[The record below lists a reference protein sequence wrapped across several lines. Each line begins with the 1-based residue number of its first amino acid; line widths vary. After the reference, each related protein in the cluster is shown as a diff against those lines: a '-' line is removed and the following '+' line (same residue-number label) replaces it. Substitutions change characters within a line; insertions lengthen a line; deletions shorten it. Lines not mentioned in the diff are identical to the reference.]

1 MQKET
6 QRKLFILLLLLL
18 LPAIVTAQ
26 SQSGNRYVITAI
38 THVTVIDA
46 TGAPPAQ
53 TDMTVV
59 IEGERIVTIDR
70 TNNVRLPRDTQ
81 VINAT
86 GKFLIPGLWDMH
98 AHPHLNSRQ
107 YFPLF
112 ALNLYLVNG
121 VTGLRDTFGPLETQQ
136 QWRKAIEV
144 GAILAPRMFLAG
156 PLLDGPKPAFAGSI
170 AISNAEE
177 GRQAVISLKRR
188 GADFV
193 KVYDL
198 LPREAYFAIA
208 DEAKKQGIP
217 FAGHVPATVTAAE
230 ASDAGQR
237 SIEHLTNVAV
247 SCSTNQ
253 VELQKALTIGLLK
266 EDNSD
271 AIRDL
276 TVTETQALNTY
287 DPERCAT
294 LAQRFVKN
302 DTWHDPTLVT
312 LRVNA
317 FINDESFLNDPRLRY
332 IPRALRE
339 EWNPKN
345 SEFSKALTVEE
356 IAAAKRAF
364 PTFLKIVGD
373 MHRAKV
379 QFLTGTDAPAVPY
392 CFPGFSVHDEMALFV
407 EAGLSPMEALQTATR
422 NPAKYLGLLD
432 SLGTIEKGKIADLVL
447 LDANPLSNIHNTQ
460 KIDTVIVRGKL
471 VTRETRQRM
480 LAEMEAAAEK

>member
-1 MQKET
+1 MQEIR
-6 QRKLFILLLLLL
+6 RKLLSSLLLLL
-18 LPAIVTAQ
+18 LPALAAAQ
-26 SQSGNRYVITAI
+26 PRSDNQSAPLAFTR
-38 THVTVIDA
+38 VTVIDA
-46 TGAPPAQ
+46 TGAPAKSE
-53 TDMTVV
+53 MTVV
-59 IEGERIVTIDR
+59 ITGERITAIGKADS
-70 TNNVRLPRDTQ
+70 VRIPRGAQ
-81 VINAT
+81 VIKAA
-86 GKFLIPGLWDMH
+86 GKYLIPGLWDMH

-107 YFPLF
+107 FFPLF
-112 ALNLYLVNG
+112 ALHLYLVNG
-121 VTGLRDTFGPLETQQ
+121 VTGLRDTFGPLEAQQ
-136 QWRKAIEV
+136 QWRKAIGV
-144 GAILAPRMFLAG
+144 GAVIAPRMFLAG
-156 PLLDGPKPAFAGSI
+156 PLVDGPKPAFAGSI
-170 AISNAEE
+170 AVSNAEE

-237 SIEHLTNVAV
+237 SIEHLTDVAV
-247 SCSTNQ
+247 SCSTDQ
-253 VELQKALTIGLLK
+253 EALQKALTAGLLK
-266 EDNSD
+266 EDNST

-276 TVTETQALNTY
+276 TVTETRALETY
-287 DPERCAT
+287 DREKCIA

-317 FINDESFLNDPRLRY
+317 FINDESFLNDARLRY

-345 SEFSKALTVEE
+345 SEFSKALTAEE

-364 PTFLKIVGD
+364 PTFLKIVGE
-373 MHRAKV
+373 MHRAGV
-379 QFLTGTDAPAVPY
+379 RFLTGTDAPAVPY
-392 CFPGFSVHDEMALFV
+392 CFPGFSLHDELALFV
-407 EAGLSPMEALQTATR
+407 EAGLSPMEALQTATL
-422 NPAKYLGLLD
+422 NPARYLGLSD

-447 LDANPLSNIHNTQ
+447 LDANPLVDIHNTK
-460 KIDTVIVRGKL
+460 KIDSVIVRGRL
-471 VTRETRQRM
+471 LTREARQRM
-480 LAEMEAAAEK
+480 LAEVEAAADK